1 MEEMNK
7 KVKNEGLGLEGFEVE
22 TIDFDALEAEAEN
35 VGPVDELNGLLA
47 EKKRE
52 SEALVD
58 VEKALEQYKRKKEKV
73 SIESLKLN
81 KDIKTEKEIEI
92 NGVKIKVACRLPLK
106 EVIDGVQTVITLV
119 VDDRGFIS
127 APVKNIINDLMLLQ
141 KYSNLDIDVIAATSV
156 PMRIFEIYQLLN
168 EEGIIDEVKAAIDAK
183 QLIFWENSLND
194 SLEGIVNY
202 QNSARGLL
210 DILRSKQDK
219 ENKDFDDLLNT
230 LKQEENQ
237 ELVGKLLDFMN
248 GEMDNIN
255 GQENDI
261 K

>member
-7 KVKNEGLGLEGFEVE
+7 KNLEEKIEVK
-22 TIDFDALEAEAEN
+22 TIDFDALKAESGE
-35 VGPVDELNGLLA
+35 PKDELDRLLA

-52 SEALVD
+52 AETLID
-58 VEKALEQYKRKKEKV
+58 VEKAFEQYKRKKEKV

-81 KDIKTEKEIEI
+81 EDTKTEKEIEI
-92 NGVKIKVACRLPLK
+92 NGVKIKVAYRLPLK

-141 KYSNLDIDVIAATSV
+141 KYSNLDIDVIAATGA
-156 PMRIFEIYQLLN
+156 PMRVFEMYQLLN
-168 EEGIIDEVKAAIDAK
+168 EEGIIDEIKAAIDAK
-183 QLIFWENSLND
+183 QLTFWENSLND
-194 SLEGIVNY
+194 SLEGIINY
-202 QNSARGLL
+202 QNSTRGLL
-210 DILRSKQDK
+210 DILRSKQNK
-219 ENKDFDDLLNT
+219 ENKDFDDLLST

-237 ELVGKLLDFMN
+237 ELVGKLLNFMN
-248 GEMDNIN
+248 SEMDNIN
-255 GQENDI
+255 GQEKDI

>member
-7 KVKNEGLGLEGFEVE
+7 KGLEGLEVE
-22 TIDFDALEAEAEN
+22 TIDFDTLKAEN
-35 VGPVDELNGLLA
+35 IESGEAKDELDGLLA

-73 SIESLKLN
+73 SIESLKLGKN
-81 KDIKTEKEIEI
+81 VKTEKEIEI
-92 NGVKIKVACRLPLK
+92 NGIKIKVAYRLPLE

-141 KYSNLDIDVIAATSV
+141 KYSNLDIDVIAATSAPTRV
-156 PMRIFEIYQLLN
+156 FEIYQLLN
-168 EEGIIDEVKAAIDAK
+168 EEGIIDEIKAAIDVK
-183 QLIFWENSLND
+183 QLTFWENSLND
-194 SLEGIVNY
+194 SLKGIINY
-202 QNSARGLL
+202 QNSTRGLL

-248 GEMDNIN
+248 SEMDNIN
-255 GQENDI
+255 GHENDT